1 MLSLASSALSFSAPA
16 LAPRLNQAAVSMKAP
31 GEIGVTPPLGVFDTL
46 GCLNEPIE
54 YPRRSYRRY
63 QELEIKHGFDDEPTR
78 PHKIQRHFYLRFLT
92 PSIKLSGRGPL
103 SVVMH
108 S

>member
-31 GEIGVTPPLGVFDTL
+31 GEIGVTPPLGVFDPL

-63 QELEIKHGFDDEPTR
+63 QELENKHGRRYKALLPALPNTLYKAIGSRRASSFSD
-78 PHKIQRHFYLRFLT
+78 F
-92 PSIKLSGRGPL
+92 
-103 SVVMH
+103 H